1 MRHAFKLAIR
11 PGTELEYE
19 RRHRAVYPELLQVF
33 READVKT
40 YSINISRRSYLI
52 GLHGNG
58 RSRGDDAYH
67 W

>member
-11 PGTELEYE
+11 PGTDLEYE

-40 YSINISRRSYLI
+40 YSLNLPALKD
-52 GLHGNG
+52 GD
-58 RSRGDDAYH
+58 SRGTTMAASRVVRP
-67 W
+67 WE